1 MCQGFCA
8 RVSTSSVLR
17 TTRTKFGRS
26 RLRLPVN
33 RLILDCVSGDGQIDI
48 VVAVFQRY
56 LVSRRVEPDEA
67 AFGEYLGMSGKDR
80 AHS

>member
-1 MCQGFCA
+1 
-8 RVSTSSVLR
+8 
-17 TTRTKFGRS
+17 
-26 RLRLPVN
+26 LRLPVN